1 MAKRRS
7 QASRLHIWMN
17 GLPVAYWERTSSGDR
32 LGYFPEWLEDEQSRP
47 LSLSLPFTPGN
58 QEHSG
63 EKVLAFFDN
72 LLPDNERIR
81 TRLATRYRTTSTEPF
96 DLLATLGRDCVGAL
110 QLLPPDSDPGDDFY
124 SIQGTPLSEA
134 AVARLLR
141 RTTSG
146 SSVNLD
152 ADYDDDLRLSV
163 AGAQEKTALLKQD
176 GQWLLPQSSTPTTH
190 LLKLPMGLVGNKQA
204 DMRTSVENEWLCSRI
219 VTAYDLPCA
228 NCEMAMFEDQKAL
241 VVERFDRRLASDN
254 SWIIRLPQEDMCQAT
269 GTPPHKKYQTDKGP
283 GIERIMGI
291 LLGSESAAE
300 DRYRFFKTQLLFW
313 MLAATDGHA
322 KNFSLF
328 LLPGGRF
335 SATPL
340 YDVLSFHPVIGAGR
354 GKIHPSD
361 VKLAMAVRGSENH
374 YHIQQIVLRHW
385 YAMGKRV
392 GLEHMLVRSAVED
405 FLGRTEAVIDSVARQ
420 IPAGF
425 PMDVA
430 DSIFS
435 GLRAQSAR
443 LAGMLE

>member
-1 MAKRRS
+1 MAKRRAR
-7 QASRLHIWMN
+7 ASRLHIWMN

-32 LGYFPEWLEDEQSRP
+32 LGYFADWLEDEQSRP

-63 EKVLAFFDN
+63 ERVTAFFDN

-81 TRLATRYRTTSTEPF
+81 TRLATRYRIPGTEPF

-124 SIQGTPLSEA
+124 SIQGKPLSEA
-134 AVARLLR
+134 DVARLLR
-141 RTTSG
+141 STTSDA
-146 SSVNLD
+146 SVNLD
-152 ADYDDDLRLSV
+152 ADHDEDLRLSV
-163 AGAQEKTALLKQD
+163 AGAQEKTALLRQD

-190 LLKLPMGLVGNKQA
+190 LLKLPMGLVGNMQA

-219 VTAYDLPCA
+219 VSGYDLPCA
-228 NCEMAMFEDQKAL
+228 GCEIEMFEDQKAL

-269 GTPPHKKYQTDKGP
+269 GTPPHKKYQVDEGP
-283 GIERIMGI
+283 GIARIMGI

-335 SATPL
+335 RATPI
-340 YDVLSFHPVIGAGR
+340 YDVLSAHPVIGMDR
-354 GKIHPSD
+354 GKIHLGK

-374 YHIQQIVLRHW
+374 YLMQQIVLRHW

-392 GLEHMLVRSAVED
+392 GLEHALVRDIVEELID
-405 FLGRTEAVIDSVARQ
+405 RTKAVIDRVGGQ
-420 IPAGF
+420 LPAGF

-430 DSIFS
+430 DSIFA
-435 GLRAQSAR
+435 GLQAQCAR
-443 LAGMLE
+443 LAAMLE